1 MIVNSLS
8 EACRCFLQ
16 VSELTLQTED
26 SDSWVH
32 QHVGCYTILTD
43 PQFFFLCHHL
53 PEVQFATPAVAPP
66 IPASVLAP
74 DVAFWSPP
82 PLPPSWRWGCIA
94 NLWEQIWWPAGCVLS
109 SWPPSLQGRL
119 WLSDPEA
126 GQAEPELTQA
136 RGWRC
141 CWTSGSV
148 RVLLDRFRIRFK
160 GRGRVWGW
168 CTELLQLIGLSLPQA
183 SVQLIYTPRDT
194 LATLLYI

>member
-109 SWPPSLQGRL
+109 SWPPSLQGWL

-136 RGWRC
+136 RGWCC

-148 RVLLDRFRIRFK
+148 AVLLAGSGYGSKVEAVFGAD
-160 GRGRVWGW
+160 VPSCCSWSAS
-168 CTELLQLIGLSLPQA
+168 LSLR
-183 SVQLIYTPRDT
+183 PRYSWSIRRGT
-194 LATLLYI
+194 R